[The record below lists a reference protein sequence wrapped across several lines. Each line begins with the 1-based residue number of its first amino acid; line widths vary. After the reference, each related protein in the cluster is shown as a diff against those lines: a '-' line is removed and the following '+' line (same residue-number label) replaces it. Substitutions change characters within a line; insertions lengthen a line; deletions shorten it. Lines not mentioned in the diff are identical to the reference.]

1 MDHRH
6 YVPILKWKLGEYQ
19 ALMRL
24 SPAAKDA
31 LTPLIEIPPISYDH
45 ETQQNAKS
53 IDEHLLSFGKRLKDK
68 WQSRPCFIDLTLL
81 NGEGP
86 MAGGGHPLTYIF
98 DQARANGCG
107 AIPVVRLS
115 SNTAYRAAVAGAVAV
130 DRRGL
135 CLRLTAS
142 DFDRANLAGDVADLL
157 TALRVGAP
165 DVDLVLDM
173 ESAPHRQVVPV
184 FSVTMV
190 TFINQIPLL
199 ARWRSFVIAGTAYP
213 ESVSHI
219 RPPFELVPRTE
230 WAVYKAVTAM
240 LPATVRLPTFGDYT
254 VSYPVLPGIDMR
266 MVDPIAKLRYTTE
279 SHWYVGRGAQV
290 KANGFEQYRGMCATL
305 VAQPFFMG
313 AGFSDGDR
321 IIDEC
326 AAGTGSTGNLTVWSS
341 VATNHHLTQVVGD
354 LANFHAISAAA

>member
-24 SPAAKDA
+24 HSAVKDA
-31 LTPLIEIPPISYDH
+31 LTPLIEIPPIGYDH
-45 ETQQNAKS
+45 ENQRNSKS
-53 IDEHLLSFGKRLKDK
+53 IDDHLLPFGKRLKDK
-68 WQSRPCFIDLTLL
+68 WQSRPCFIDLTLIDE
-81 NGEGP
+81 EGL
-86 MAGGGHPLTYIF
+86 MAGGAHPLAYVF

-107 AIPVVRLS
+107 AIPVIRLS
-115 SNTAYRAAVAGAVAV
+115 SDTAYRNAVATAAEL
-130 DRRGL
+130 DRRGI
-135 CLRLTAS
+135 CLRLTAA
-142 DFDRANLAGDVADLL
+142 DFSRANLAGDVNDLL
-157 TALRVGAP
+157 SAIRIGAP

-173 ESAPHRQVVPV
+173 ETQPHRQVVPV
-184 FSVTMV
+184 FSRTMV
-190 TFINQIPLL
+190 SLINDVPLL

-219 RPPFELVPRTE
+219 RAPFEMLPRTE

-240 LPATVRLPTFGDYT
+240 LPSTVRLPTFGDYT

-279 SHWYVGRGAQV
+279 SDWYIGRGAQV
-290 KANGFEQYRGMCATL
+290 KANGFDQYRGMCATL
-305 VAQPFFMG
+305 VAQPFFRG

-321 IIDEC
+321 VIDEC
-326 AAGTGSTGNLTVWSS
+326 ASGSGTTGNLTVWSS
-341 VATNHHLTQVVGD
+341 VATNHHLTQVVDD
-354 LANFHAISAAA
+354 LANFYAALAAA